1 MHDNPS
7 QLDSNPSSNTIANEF
22 HRHYMIFKPHGFL
35 SQFIPETR
43 KNKKLLSELAD
54 FPTGIMAI
62 GRLDHDSEGL
72 LLLTTDGMISHQIRS
87 KKVEK
92 EYYVQVDG
100 NIHDEA
106 ILRLQQG
113 VEIGIK
119 GEKYL
124 TLPCKVVKL
133 DGEPR
138 LADNGRK
145 IRDPKH
151 GPMSWIS
158 ITINEGKHRQIRK
171 MNAAAGFPTMR
182 LVRVCIGNIHL
193 DNMLPGEVI
202 EITEIARVF
211 QHRLCQQLC

>member
-1 MHDNPS
+1 MQDSSS
-7 QLDSNPSSNTIANEF
+7 QLGFNSSSNPIENEP
-22 HRHYMIFKPHGFL
+22 HRHYKIFKPHGFL

-43 KNKKLLSELAD
+43 KNKKLLGELAS

-72 LLLTTDGMISHQIRS
+72 LLLTTDGMVSHQIRS
-87 KKVEK
+87 KKVAK

-100 NIHDEA
+100 DIHDEA
-106 ILRLQQG
+106 ILRLRRG
-113 VEIGIK
+113 VEIAIK

-124 TLPCKVVKL
+124 TLPCRAVKL
-133 DGEPR
+133 GGDPG

-145 IRDPKH
+145 IRDPRH

-158 ITINEGKHRQIRK
+158 ITISEGKNRQIRK
-171 MNAAAGFPTMR
+171 MTAAVGFPTMR

-202 EITEIARVF
+202 EITEIARV
-211 QHRLCQQLC
+211 L